1 MKEIINLGIVVGIV
15 LVIDKDF
22 GNNGIVYYRIGSNG
36 NVFNGLFVI
45 DNDIGVIY
53 VDGSIKNKVGIYIL
67 EVLVI
72 DKGFLF
78 MNLFVLL
85 DIFILDE
92 NIYRLEFMVL
102 LKNGI
107 ISINKVWILKK
118 KEKLEDN
125 MYIKILSF

>member
-1 MKEIINLGIVVGIV
+1 MVRIV

-22 GNNGIVYYRIGSNG
+22 GSNGIVYYRIGSNG
-36 NVFNGLFVI
+36 NVFYGLFVI
-45 DNDIGVIY
+45 DNDIGVIF
-53 VDGSIKNKVGIYIL
+53 VKESIIEKVGIYIL

-92 NIYRLEFMVL
+92 NIYRLEFKVL

-107 ISINKVWILKK
+107 ISINKV
-118 KEKLEDN
+118 
-125 MYIKILSF
+125 

>member
-1 MKEIINLGIVVGIV
+1 MKEIIKLGIVVGIV
-15 LVIDKDF
+15 LVIDEDF
-22 GNNGIVYYRIGSNG
+22 GSNGIVYYGFGCNG

-53 VDGSIKNKVGIYIL
+53 VDGNIKNKVGIYIL

-107 ISINKVWILKK
+107 ISINKV
-118 KEKLEDN
+118 
-125 MYIKILSF
+125 

>member
-1 MKEIINLGIVVGIV
+1 MVGIV

-22 GNNGIVYYRIGSNG
+22 GSNGIVFYRIGSNG
-36 NVFNGLFVI
+36 NVFYGLFVI
-45 DNDIGVIY
+45 DNDIGVIF
-53 VDGSIKNKVGIYIL
+53 VNESIIEKVGIYIL

-92 NIYRLEFMVL
+92 NIYRLEFKVL

-107 ISINKVWILKK
+107 ISIDKV
-118 KEKLEDN
+118 
-125 MYIKILSF
+125 

>member
-22 GNNGIVYYRIGSNG
+22 GNNGIVYYIIGSNG
-36 NVFNGLFVI
+36 NVFNRLFVI

-78 MNLFVLL
+78 MILFVLL

-107 ISINKVWILKK
+107 ICINKVWILKK
-118 KEKLEDN
+118 KEKLED
-125 MYIKILSF
+125 KICI